1 MHTWGTDATSVVD
14 PCQGTRNNEGWSH
27 RLGRWVL
34 VTSRVSSRQGSPRHY
49 VQTVGVMTWCCTCS
63 TSPFAPL
70 QEVVLAPGDRA
81 TRPRP
86 PRSCDVSFQQNGSFP
101 LSCSLHLSAVLGKF
115 FFLFLS
121 EERTS
126 IAGEIINYFILS
138 KRSFFE
144 HFFYIIKIYQL
155 KSPSLKL

>member
-115 FFLFLS
+115 FFPGVSF
-121 EERTS
+121 RGTCTR
-126 IAGEIINYFILS
+126 IVGEIINDFM
-138 KRSFFE
+138 RSFFV